1 MAGSI
6 PTLLS
11 TVHIFIPNS
20 SYWTECINIGSC
32 QDELDPTILEKL
44 SYSSAMVAA
53 SVYKYWTS
61 VWARV
66 KESAD
71 LLQLMK
77 IAEMNIARSHVLNC
91 KLYKVFAMKVD
102 ELRSKVVGAKDI
114 DALHS
119 ENKALCVQFVPA
131 EDARAQAVY
140 DVTKSGT
147 IQRMCTQAQ
156 KKTESQLRSS

>member
-1 MAGSI
+1 MQ
-6 PTLLS
+6 
-11 TVHIFIPNS
+11 IFIPNS
-20 SYWTECINIGSC
+20 SDWTKCINIGSC

-44 SYSSAMVAA
+44 SHSSAMVAA
-53 SVYKYWTS
+53 SVHKYRTS

-77 IAEMNIARSHVLNC
+77 IAEMNITQSH
-91 KLYKVFAMKVD
+91 
-102 ELRSKVVGAKDI
+102 VVGAKDI

-119 ENKALCVQFVPA
+119 GNKALCAQFVVA
-131 EDARAQAVY
+131 EDARAQSVY

-147 IQRMCTQAQ
+147 IQRMCAQAQ
-156 KKTESQLRSS
+156 KETES